1 MYLCIDIGG
10 MSIKCGLINEKG
22 EILAKRSME
31 TPQGDPLKTIEKI
44 AELCRETA
52 VVAGVDFADVKA
64 IGTGVPGTVHKG
76 VVTFAANI
84 GWFNVPYT
92 ETLSRLTSKACYAGN
107 DANCALIGEWKFG
120 KAKGYENVVA
130 VTLGT
135 GVGLAVITDGKLL
148 LGNGSAGTEGGHI
161 KIKERGKKCACGRC
175 DCWELYASTTSL
187 LTRAKEVAE
196 KHSDSIIAKLIS
208 EKGLSGF
215 TVFEADSK
223 GDELV
228 SKALDEYIDDVC
240 VGLINYVNIFRPE
253 LIVLGGGI
261 SAQPRITDPIE
272 KKVNAE
278 AYGGE
283 NNPYVKVV
291 PAEFFNDA
299 GLIGAGALAM
309 LG

>member
-1 MYLCIDIGG
+1 MYLCVDIGG
-10 MSIKCGLINEKG
+10 MSIKCGLMNESG
-22 EILAKRSME
+22 EILAKKSIE
-31 TPQGDPLKTIEKI
+31 TPNGDPLKTIEKI
-44 AELCRETA
+44 ADLCRQTSEE
-52 VVAGVDFADVKA
+52 AGVPFERVKA

-84 GWFNVPYT
+84 GWFNVAYT
-92 ETLSRLTSKACYAGN
+92 ETLSRLTSKPCFAGN

-120 KAKGYENVVA
+120 KAKGYNDVVA

-135 GVGLAVITDGKLL
+135 GVGLAVITDGRLL

-161 KIKERGKKCACGRC
+161 KIKERGRKCACGRL

-187 LTRAKEVAE
+187 LQRAKEVAE
-196 KHSDSIIAKLIS
+196 MNPQSTIAKLIA

-228 SKALDEYIDDVC
+228 AKAIDEYIDDVC
-240 VGLINYVNIFRPE
+240 VGLINYVNVFRPE
-253 LIVLGGGI
+253 LIILGGGI

-272 KKVNAE
+272 EKVNAE

-283 NNPYVKVV
+283 NNPHVKVV

-309 LG
+309 IG

>member
-10 MSIKCGLINEKG
+10 MSIKCGVINDKG
-22 EILAKRSME
+22 EILAKQFIE
-31 TPQGDPLKTIEKI
+31 TPTGKYENTIEKI
-44 AELCRETA
+44 ADLCRATA
-52 VVAGVDFADVKA
+52 KEANVDFSEIKA
-64 IGTGVPGTVHKG
+64 IGTGVPGTVHNG

-84 GWFNVPYT
+84 GWYNVPYT
-92 ETLSRLTSKACYAGN
+92 ETLSRLTGKPCYAGN

-120 KAKGYENVVA
+120 KAKGYNDVVA
-130 VTLGT
+130 ITLGT
-135 GVGLAVITDGKLL
+135 GVGFAAIIGGKLL

-161 KIKERGKKCACGRC
+161 KIKERGKKCACGRY

-187 LTRAKEVAE
+187 LERAKDIADNN
-196 KHSDSIIAKLIS
+196 SDSIISTLIS

-223 GDELV
+223 GDKLV
-228 SKALDEYIDDVC
+228 SKAIDEYIDDIC

-253 LIVLGGGI
+253 IIILGGGI

-278 AYGGE
+278 AYGGV

-291 PAEFFNDA
+291 PAEFFNDS

-309 LG
+309 VG